1 MSREII
7 IALLEKYFG
16 FHYAGFPTFIE
27 NAAYSLLN
35 DWLALTGGVA
45 YNSDCCSHY
54 YLEQPSIMAH
64 LA

>member
-7 IALLEKYFG
+7 IALLDKYFE
-16 FHYAGFPTFIE
+16 FHYAGYPTFIE

-45 YNSDCCSHY
+45 YNSNCCSY
-54 YLEQPSIMAH
+54 NYLEQLSLMAY